1 MVILK
6 LLLIIAKNV
15 QKNVLSVQIVLYFVK
30 LVLELENLLQYV
42 GARVDI
48 LKMQKRIVNYV
59 ILLVK
64 IVTFV
69 VVYHVLQ
76 IG

>member
-6 LLLIIAKNV
+6 LLLIIVKNV
-15 QKNVLSVQIVLYFVK
+15 QKNVLSVQVVLYFAK